1 MASSVGGI
9 IEAVD
14 YNSIRN
20 KVIAVLGAGNGNT
33 GYGQDARINSTSVAA
48 GSTVTAL
55 QWQNL
60 RWDLYNILLH
70 QNGTIPSITS
80 VNTGDTVRFGP
91 SHPNDA
97 YNTLADTVVAN
108 RFNLGAGQ
116 FIPSDPLGSKSEN
129 FAWSSQAYIDITYT
143 FSTADTARYF
153 FNSGGKIRI
162 SSSFAAGLAN
172 SQNAAWQLLLA
183 GAGAQSFGGQDPST
197 GFSPLNGTNFYR
209 LTNSFQTYHT
219 STSSGDYSANN
230 YRLQARSNVADN
242 SLGTANIVYIRAIFT
257 DGYTD
262 PDVGRPV
269 SFAPSDQVSGTLTVT
284 SDMIRPTGVMQT
296 PPGVA
301 TFTIVGPT
309 SDLSSATFIRS

>member
-20 KVIAVLGAGNGNT
+20 KVIAVLGAGAGNT
-33 GYGQDARINSTSVAA
+33 GYGQDARINSTAVSA
-48 GSTVTAL
+48 GSAVTAL

-60 RWDLYNILLH
+60 RWDLFNILLH

-80 VNTGDTVRFGP
+80 VNTGDTVRFGV
-91 SHPNDA
+91 SHPNNA
-97 YNTLADTVVAN
+97 YDTLADTTVAN

-116 FIPSDPLGSKSEN
+116 FVTESLGSKAEN

-143 FSTADTARYF
+143 FSTAAAARYF
-153 FNSGGKIRI
+153 FNSGGKIRVT
-162 SSSFAAGLAN
+162 SSFAANLAN

-183 GAGAQSFGGQDPST
+183 GASTQSFGGQDPAT

-209 LTNSFQTYHT
+209 LTNTFQTYYT
-219 STSSGDYSANN
+219 TASSSPYGSNN
-230 YRLQARSNVADN
+230 YRLQASSNVADN
-242 SLGTANIVYIRAIFT
+242 STGSANIVYIRAIYT

-262 PDVGRPV
+262 PDVGRPI
-269 SFAPSDQVSGTLTVT
+269 SFAPNDQVNGTLTVS
-284 SDMIRPTGVMQT
+284 SDMIRPSGVMQT
-296 PPGVA
+296 PPGTA
-301 TFTIVGPT
+301 TFTITGP
-309 SDLSSATFIRS
+309 SSNIASATFIRS